1 MRDVFGRESTTS
13 SNISPSQD
21 DNALGIPK
29 RRRQRR
35 CICSGAFTQRPRGHR
50 SILHGLE
57 VGADVIFFSTRRT
70 YYCCGPTYHDELL
83 ALRPCPIDVGRC
95 ATSEPIPTVQVVF
108 HLPSLP
114 CTQYLGGDRWH
125 VLGVRQDAP
134 GVLWVLVE
142 KRRTSGI

>member
-1 MRDVFGRESTTS
+1 MQGVNHGKVVVIKCNCFAVFFTEISSFLNYIAEQQQTNDPVHYLTVCSPNHLHEEHIIVVDQRTTMS
-13 SNISPSQD
+13 
-21 DNALGIPK
+21 
-29 RRRQRR
+29 
-35 CICSGAFTQRPRGHR
+35 
-50 SILHGLE
+50 
-57 VGADVIFFSTRRT
+57 FS
-70 YYCCGPTYHDELL
+70 L

-142 KRRTSGI
+142 KRRTSGL